1 MTIEE
6 AAGGALEAETEVPW
20 KKLKEGKHHKCIKLV
35 GLDSSLNFNPSITR
49 EEREKIMGLFNAG
62 QLKFA
67 PLNQV

>member
-35 GLDSSLNFNPSITR
+35 GLDPSFNFGPSMAR
-49 EEREKIMGLFNAG
+49 EDREKIMGLFNAG
-62 QLKFA
+62 QLKFV
-67 PLNQV
+67 PIDQV